1 MDSYIVRVYRRSKSK
16 SGEEVAGLVEE
27 VGTDQR
33 RSFQTISGLV
43 TTIRQLIGRDELHQ
57 ADVLELYPENAE
69 VETESK
75 RQALTAKQ

>member
-1 MDSYIVRVYRRSKSK
+1 MDSYIVRVYRRSKTK

>member
-1 MDSYIVRVYRRSKSK
+1 MDSYIVRVYRRSKTK

-57 ADVLELYPENAE
+57 ADVHELYPENAE

-75 RQALTAKQ
+75 RLTLTAKQ